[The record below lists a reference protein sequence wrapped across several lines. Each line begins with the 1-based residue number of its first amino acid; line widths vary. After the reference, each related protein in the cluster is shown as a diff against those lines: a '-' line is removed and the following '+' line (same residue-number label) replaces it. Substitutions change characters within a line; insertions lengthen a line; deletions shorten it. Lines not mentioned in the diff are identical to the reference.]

1 MAINDFVLLTS
12 LSGLTILSLIFFK
25 KIYRET
31 FLNQQIQI
39 IPIEIGRRFLQFD
52 LDGYVQQF
60 SSEDLVARKA
70 DTTQEY
76 LKKSAADVLLITD
89 TQKATLIRAVD
100 AAGKYFETYRN
111 YYIDPVPFQNLPWK
125 FIMTAGYYENGLPH
139 TRADYIFITPD
150 VFRQSE
156 DELVRLLIH
165 EKVHIYQRTY
175 KELVQEKLKARNY
188 QVYRL
193 RKGYPLIRA
202 NPDLDENIY
211 LDPENNVM
219 VQTYASMT
227 PKNISDVKG
236 SYMEHPYE
244 EMAYAIANSYGAKW
258 YKHNFFLF
266 V

>member
-1 MAINDFVLLTS
+1 MVDNNLILLMS
-12 LSGLTILSLIFFK
+12 LSGLTVLSLFFFK

-31 FLNQQIQI
+31 FIDQQILI
-39 IPIEIGRRFLQFD
+39 IPIEFGRRFLQFD
-52 LDGYVQQF
+52 LDGYAQQL
-60 SSEDLVARKA
+60 STEDLIARKA
-70 DTTQEY
+70 STVQEY
-76 LKKSAADVLLITD
+76 LKKSAADVLLITEG
-89 TQKATLIRAVD
+89 QKLVLINAVD
-100 AAGKYFETYRN
+100 AASKFFETYRN
-111 YYIDPVPFQNLPWK
+111 YYIDPVLFKNLPWK

-150 VFRQSE
+150 VFRQSV
-156 DELVRLLIH
+156 DDIVRLLIH
-165 EKVHIYQRTY
+165 EKVHIYQRVY
-175 KELVQEKLKARNY
+175 KELILEKLKARNY

-211 LDPENNVM
+211 LDPTNNVM

-244 EMAYAIANSYGAKW
+244 EMAYAIANSYGVK
-258 YKHNFFLF
+258 
-266 V
+266 